1 MQDLYS
7 TDSYPPQRPAWRTKL
22 YGIVLALALLGLM
35 GCLAAM
41 GYLCCTM

>member
-7 TDSYPPQRPAWRTKL
+7 TNSCPPQRPAWHTKL

-41 GYLCCTM
+41 GYLCLTM